1 MATGDLKGS
10 LRKLDQHLRLLN
22 YPREVDYTGL
32 AKGDPSAFLPVVSHA
47 FISYSSYLAEHL
59 VGFGVELAGKNDLRF
74 IESVYKSKLQPKNKA
89 PTHEPQLKDEKIL
102 PDTPMPQP
110 VHCMRKPFV
119 ERHVSSTAINRSG
132 SSSSASDAEELDSHS
147 CASEEETVKGL
158 PVPLDK
164 VDTSLKSHYNIEA
177 AESWKLKC
185 LESQL
190 VECQKKL
197 ESLLVFEERLK
208 VLEREMAGKVII
220 DRKEWDNLVSRVVL
234 LETEMVLR
242 SRQEPSASNEKDS
255 HESKCTNPHSI
266 ETRSKT
272 PESLHHN
279 SSGYSSVLSS
289 DTSPNA
295 TNINSFVLTEVS
307 KASTKERLERITI
320 MMKETAALLKST
332 DNPL

>member
-74 IESVYKSKLQPKNKA
+74 IESVYKVLRDLFHYKPILTKQQFLQFGYAERKISILCDIISFVTKKHKELSNTHKSKLQPKNKA
-89 PTHEPQLKDEKIL
+89 PTNEPQLKAEKIL
-102 PDTPMPQP
+102 PETPMPQP
-110 VHCMRKPFV
+110 VHYMFGVPGDVLCFVFCFFRFLCKLRAIALSSLMFCLQKKPFV
-119 ERHVSSTAINRSG
+119 ERHVSNTARSRSG

-158 PVPLDK
+158 MILP
-164 VDTSLKSHYNIEA
+164 SLLQEA

-190 VECQKKL
+190 MECQKKL
-197 ESLLVFEERLK
+197 ERFSVFEERLK

-242 SRQEPSASNEKDS
+242 SRQVG
-255 HESKCTNPHSI
+255 
-266 ETRSKT
+266 R
-272 PESLHHN
+272 
-279 SSGYSSVLSS
+279 Y
-289 DTSPNA
+289 
-295 TNINSFVLTEVS
+295 
-307 KASTKERLERITI
+307 
-320 MMKETAALLKST
+320 
-332 DNPL
+332 